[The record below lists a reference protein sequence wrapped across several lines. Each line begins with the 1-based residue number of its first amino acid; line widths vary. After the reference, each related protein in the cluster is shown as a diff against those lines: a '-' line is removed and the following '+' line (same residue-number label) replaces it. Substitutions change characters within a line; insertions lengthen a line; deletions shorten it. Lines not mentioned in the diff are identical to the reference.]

1 MALQRL
7 CCGQTR
13 QPPGDRHF
21 LRCLWDKLA
30 TVMIPSSGFL
40 KWRPPEFHQDPSPFF
55 HRYMFATGLKAA
67 QLGTAFA
74 SLPCS

>member
-7 CCGQTR
+7 CHGHPH
-13 QPPGDRHF
+13 QPPGDKHS

-30 TVMIPSSGFL
+30 TVMIPSNGFL
-40 KWRPPEFHQDPSPFF
+40 KWRPPEFHQDPSPLF
-55 HRYMFATGLKAA
+55 HRYIFATRLKAS